1 MIGERGSD
9 LIKEDWPHNKE
20 DVVIKPLTTKDKKS
34 SKKKMKVNN
43 I

>member
-20 DVVIKPLTTKDKKS
+20 DVIIKPLTSKKNFP
-34 SKKKMKVNN
+34 KKMKVKN